1 MDFNKLKLVIW
12 DLDDTLWN
20 GTLTEGGVNM
30 PSGRVELLKNL
41 TDCGIVNT
49 ICSKNNYDETVECL
63 KSLSIDEYF
72 VFKSIDWTPK
82 GQRIKALLK
91 DMGLRAENCLFI
103 DDNEHN
109 IQDALFH
116 ENKLMT
122 AMPDIIPQ
130 LEEFVAN
137 SPKKDTEHK
146 RLKQYRV
153 LEEKQESKKN
163 FGADNEAFLYS
174 TNTRVEIHKD
184 CLPQLERIHELIMR
198 TNQLNF
204 TKNRSSIEELQAL
217 LNDTSV
223 SAAYVTAKDK
233 FGDYGIVGFYAVKE
247 NKLVHFLFSC
257 RTIGQGV
264 EQYVY
269 SMIQWPELEVV
280 GDVVSHVDKI
290 PAPKWINQDGLDTAE
305 EKRDRKGKIL
315 FKGPCDICGV
325 LNFLQSDAII
335 SEFTYGGIVKQ
346 NYIEHQNHSANFLQF
361 YNMSDEDKQEWMSLM
376 FNDEDMFKTAIYDD
390 DLDIVFLSSVLEPGL
405 CIYKNKQSGKLFAW
419 GGYWNKPLTDPQNWD
434 AYITNELS
442 NGDNKLTREFL
453 ESFSSKFEYV
463 GRQTPEQYI
472 ANLTTLLKLMSPKAS
487 LCILLGSEI
496 PYHNNKISYLEDRH
510 IVNKQYNDAI
520 KKLASEN
527 SRVSVIDFTNFIKSQ
542 DDYADRITHFSRRVY
557 YDAACEVNKILDEK
571 FGNCQMKSK
580 GRYLL
585 DSTIENLK
593 ILVCIIRDKYHNILN
608 KFF

>member
-20 GTLTEGGVNM
+20 GTLTEGGVDM
-30 PSGRVELLKNL
+30 PSGRKELLKNL

-82 GQRIKALLK
+82 GQRISALLK

-116 ENKLMT
+116 ENKLT
-122 AMPDIIPQ
+122 AAMPDIIPQ

-137 SPKKDTEHK
+137 APKKDTEHK

-184 CLPQLERIHELIMR
+184 CMSQLERIHELILR

-217 LNDTSV
+217 LSDDSV

-233 FGDYGIVGFYAVKE
+233 FGDYGIVGFYAVKD

-269 SMIQWPELEVV
+269 STIQWPELEVV
-280 GDVVSHVDKI
+280 GDVVSRVDKV
-290 PAPKWINQDGLDTAE
+290 PAPKWINQEGLDTTE
-305 EKRDRKGKIL
+305 EKKSCTGKIL
-315 FKGPCDICGV
+315 FKGPCDISGV
-325 LNFLQSDAII
+325 LNFLQSDSII
-335 SEFTYGGIVKQ
+335 SEFTYGGVARQ
-346 NYIEHQNHSANFLQF
+346 NYIEHHNHSANFLQF
-361 YNMSDEDKQEWMSLM
+361 YKMTEAEKQEWLAMGL
-376 FNDEDMFKTAIYDD
+376 NDEDMFNTALYDD

-405 CIYKNKQSGKLFAW
+405 GVYRNKETGKLFAW
-419 GGYWNKPLTDPQNWD
+419 GSYWETPLTDERYWD
-434 AYITNELS
+434 GYINKEIF
-442 NGDNKLTREFL
+442 NGDNKFTREFL
-453 ESFSSKFEYV
+453 QDFSSKYECL

-472 ANLTTLLKLMSPKAS
+472 ANLTKLLTLMSPKAS

-496 PYHNNKISYLEDRH
+496 AHENNKIPFLVNRH
-510 IVNKQYNDAI
+510 IINKEFNDAI
-520 KKLASEN
+520 KKFASEN
-527 SRVSVIDFTNFIKSQ
+527 PRVSYIDFTKFVKSQ
-542 DDYADRITHFSRRVY
+542 DDYTDRITHFSRRVY
-557 YDAACEVNKILDEK
+557 YDAACEIMKILDEK
-571 FGNCQMKSK
+571 SSNLQMKSK
-580 GRYLL
+580 GRYMLESVVKKFWGML
-585 DSTIENLK
+585 S
-593 ILVCIIRDKYHNILN
+593 VIRDK
-608 KFF
+608 FRGR

>member
-20 GTLTEGGVNM
+20 GTLTEGGVDM
-30 PSGRVELLKNL
+30 PSERKELLKNL

-63 KSLSIDEYF
+63 KSLSVDEYF

-82 GQRIKALLK
+82 GQRISTLLK

-109 IQDALFH
+109 LQDALFH
-116 ENKLMT
+116 ENKLSV

-130 LEEFVAN
+130 LEEFVA
-137 SPKKDTEHK
+137 SLPKKDTEHK

-153 LEEKQESKKN
+153 LEEKQESKRN
-163 FGADNEAFLYS
+163 FGTDNEAFLYS

-217 LNDTSV
+217 LNDSTV
-223 SAAYVTAKDK
+223 SSAYVTAKDK
-233 FGDYGIVGFYAVKE
+233 FGDYGIVGFYAVKD
-247 NKLVHFLFSC
+247 NKLIHFLFSC

-280 GDVVSHVDKI
+280 GDVVSHGDRI
-290 PAPKWINQDGLDTAE
+290 PAPKWINQNGLEATE
-305 EKRDRKGKIL
+305 EKKKCKGKIL
-315 FKGPCDICGV
+315 FKGPCDIYGIV
-325 LNFLQSDAII
+325 NFLQSDSII
-335 SEFTYGGIVKQ
+335 SELTYGGVVRQ
-346 NYIEHQNHSANFLQF
+346 NYIEHHNHSVNFLQF
-361 YNMSDEDKQEWMSLM
+361 YDMSEEEKQEWLAMGL
-376 FNDEDMFKTAIYDD
+376 NDEDMFKTAIYDD

-405 CIYKNKQSGKLFAW
+405 GVYRNKQTGKLFAW
-419 GGYWNKPLTDPQNWD
+419 GGFWDKPLTDKQYWD
-434 AYITNELS
+434 CYINKEIST
-442 NGDNKLTREFL
+442 GDNKITREFL
-453 ESFSSKFEYV
+453 ESFSSKYEFV

-472 ANLTTLLKLMSPKAS
+472 ANLKKLLSLMSPKAS

-496 PYHNNKISYLEDRH
+496 PYENNKISSLVDRH
-510 IVNKQYNDAI
+510 IVNKQFNDAI
-520 KKLASEN
+520 KSLASEN
-527 SRVSVIDFTNFIKSQ
+527 PRVSVIDFTKFIKGQ
-542 DDYADRITHFSRRVY
+542 EDFADRITHFSRRVY
-557 YDAACEVNKILDEK
+557 YDAACEVNRVIEEK
-571 FGNCQMKSK
+571 VGNCQMKSK
-580 GRYLL
+580 YRYFYER
-585 DSTIENLK
+585 TRKK
-593 ILVCIIRDKYHNILN
+593 IYVTLSNIRNMFH
-608 KFF
+608 